1 MPYLTN
7 HKAAGKTFTRR
18 KPGICVPSWYL
29 SSNKS
34 YRNLWKTWISAS
46 AAANWRNFWKVMCWP
61 YNWFIENQTTNR
73 PWKRLVDV
81 LQKHSHTSAL
91 VFSPYHL
98 TIPWNTIKW
107 QLLCSNMFILVGLY
121 KVPLSSHIN
130 SYKGFWV
137 CPACIEYRTS
147 HMEFV
152 IGGVW
157 DYKRQTE
164 SQDLVLA
171 SHHFPYGESHNHMY
185 ICTSIVAYENILCT
199 CIQKAVHT
207 YTWHTYRK
215 HIHKHTNTCNIL
227 NTNTHTYI
235 TIHHLTSHYMHTHT
249 Y

>member
-1 MPYLTN
+1 
-7 HKAAGKTFTRR
+7 
-18 KPGICVPSWYL
+18 
-29 SSNKS
+29 
-34 YRNLWKTWISAS
+34 
-46 AAANWRNFWKVMCWP
+46 MCWP

-91 VFSPYHL
+91 VISPYPL

-207 YTWHTYRK
+207 YTWHAYRK

-235 TIHHLTSHYMHTHT
+235 TLHHLTSHYMHTHT
-249 Y
+249 YEQPSNITSQYNTKPAHVHSSIGLIYTSVYVNYSLHLKTILKSRCISISKKQ